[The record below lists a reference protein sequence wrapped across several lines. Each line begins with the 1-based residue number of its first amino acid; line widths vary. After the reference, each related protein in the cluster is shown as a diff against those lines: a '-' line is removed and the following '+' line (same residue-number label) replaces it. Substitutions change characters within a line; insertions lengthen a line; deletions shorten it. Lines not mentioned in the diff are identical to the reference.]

1 MPGDLCIATSPA
13 LYKTVLGSCISV
25 CLYDTR
31 LRRGAMN
38 HFMFSEAQT
47 ESEDNRYGNISMNN
61 MIRGMIES
69 GSSLGDLSAS
79 VYGGASGNSSAQD
92 SPGSRNIKVAK
103 NLLKNYGIPIDRE
116 ITGGCFGRKL
126 QFNTETNE
134 VSVVD
139 LDNCLRQCGMKKCD
153 RAVGV

>member
-69 GSSLGDLSAS
+69 GSSLRDLSAS

-134 VSVVD
+134 MSVVD

>member
-69 GSSLGDLSAS
+69 GSSLRDLSAS